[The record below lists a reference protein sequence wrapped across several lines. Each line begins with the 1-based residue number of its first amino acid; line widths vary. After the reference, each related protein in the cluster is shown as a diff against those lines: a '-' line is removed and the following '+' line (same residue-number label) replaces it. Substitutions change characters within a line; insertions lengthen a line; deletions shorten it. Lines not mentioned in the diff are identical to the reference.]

1 MNRFMTVSTDTLK
14 KHLKSASFW
23 IMVLM
28 PFIMILIGGIISYIS
43 YSTKTPDTIAVVT
56 EEKYKKNFQNNPMV
70 DFEFKSKKDAK
81 KALDDKDI
89 SAYLEV
95 KNKDG
100 LLNFDYYGDT
110 TARTPM
116 LVINSLAESMQR
128 KENLKN
134 SNIDAKQNAIISQ
147 KPEVNLHE
155 IKDNL
160 KNPGNMAALFATIFI
175 MYFVLIFYSQIIM
188 QDIAIEKGSKMLEFI
203 FSSVRAGTYMAGKI
217 FGTILA
223 MLVHFGIYVIL
234 GLVGFAVI
242 KFTGLYDKISSMLDL
257 NISDLF
263 KGINT
268 HLVFEIVLFMVLGL
282 ILYII
287 LSAMLGSLVQKQ
299 EDAGK
304 MATPI
309 MLIIM
314 FCYFISISFVGSEPN
329 LFIKI
334 LSYIPFLSTFFMP
347 MRLIYENASLFQ
359 GMISLI
365 ILLVGIVLMYIIAA
379 RVYKKNILNYSTD
392 KLFGRGKKLKIK
404 KKNK

>member
-28 PFIMILIGGIISYIS
+28 PFIMAVVIGIISYIS

-160 KNPGNMAALFATIFI
+160 KNPGNMVALFATIFI

-242 KFTGLYDKISSMLDL
+242 KFTGLYDKISSMLDIK
-257 NISDLF
+257 ISDLF

-268 HLVFEIVLFMVLGL
+268 NLVFEIVLFMVFGL

-304 MATPI
+304 MAAPI

-314 FCYFISISFVGSEPN
+314 FCYFISMSFVGSEPN

-404 KKNK
+404 KKK

>member
-1 MNRFMTVSTDTLK
+1 MNRFMTVSIDTLK
-14 KHLKSASFW
+14 KHLKSGSFW
-23 IMVLM
+23 VMVLM
-28 PFIMILIGGIISYIS
+28 PFIMAVIIGIISYIS

-56 EEKYKKNFQNNPMV
+56 EERYKKNFQNNSMV
-70 DFEFKSKKDAK
+70 DFEFKSKKEAK
-81 KALDDKDI
+81 KALKDKDI

-110 TARTPM
+110 TAKTPM

-134 SNIDAKQNAIISQ
+134 SNINAKQNAIISQ
-147 KPEVNLHE
+147 KPQVKLHE

-160 KNPGNMAALFATIFI
+160 KNPGNMVALFATIFV

-203 FSSVRAGTYMAGKI
+203 FSSVRAGSYMAGKI

-223 MLVHFGIYVIL
+223 MLVHFGIYLIL
-234 GLVGFAVI
+234 GFVGFAVI
-242 KFTGLYDKISSMLDL
+242 KFTGLYDKVLSMLDI

-268 HLVFEIVLFMVLGL
+268 NLVFEIVLFMILGL

-359 GMISLI
+359 GMISLV
-365 ILLVGIVLMYIIAA
+365 ILLLGIILMYIVAA
-379 RVYKKNILNYSTD
+379 RVYKKNILNYSTN

-404 KKNK
+404 KNKK

>member
-1 MNRFMTVSTDTLK
+1 MNRFMTVSIDTLK
-14 KHLKSASFW
+14 KHLKSGAFW
-23 IMVLM
+23 VMVLM
-28 PFIMILIGGIISYIS
+28 PFIMAVIIGIISYIS

-70 DFEFKSKKDAK
+70 DFEFKEKNEAK
-81 KALDDKDI
+81 KALDDKEI

-100 LLNFDYYGDT
+100 VLNFNYYGDT

-147 KPEVNLHE
+147 KPQVKLHE

-160 KNPGNMAALFATIFI
+160 KNPGNMFALFATIFI

-203 FSSVRAGTYMAGKI
+203 FSSVKAGTYMAGKI

-242 KFTGLYDKISSMLDL
+242 KFTGFYDKILSIVDI

-268 HLVFEIVLFMVLGL
+268 NLVFEIVLFMVLGL

-314 FCYFISISFVGSEPN
+314 FCYFISTSFVGSEPN

-404 KKNK
+404 KKKK

>member
-1 MNRFMTVSTDTLK
+1 MNRFMTVSIDTLK

-23 IMVLM
+23 VMVLM
-28 PFIMILIGGIISYIS
+28 PFIMAVIIGIVSYIS
-43 YSTKTPDTIAVVT
+43 YSTKTPDTIAIVS
-56 EEKYKKNFQNNPMV
+56 EEKYKENFQNNPMV
-70 DFEFKSKKDAK
+70 DFEFKSKKEAK
-81 KALDDKDI
+81 KALKDKDI

-110 TARTPM
+110 TAKTPM

-134 SNIDAKQNAIISQ
+134 SNINAKQNAIISQ
-147 KPEVNLHE
+147 KPQVKLHE

-160 KNPGNMAALFATIFI
+160 KNPGNMVALFATIFV

-242 KFTGLYDKISSMLDL
+242 KFTGFYDKIRSMLDL

-268 HLVFEIVLFMVLGL
+268 NLVFEIVLFMVLGL

-314 FCYFISISFVGSEPN
+314 FCYFISMLFVGSEPN

-365 ILLVGIVLMYIIAA
+365 ILLLGIILMYIVSA
-379 RVYKKNILNYSTD
+379 RVYKKNILNYSTN

-404 KKNK
+404 KNKK

>member
-28 PFIMILIGGIISYIS
+28 PFIMILVGGIISYIS

-56 EEKYKKNFQNNPMV
+56 EEKYKKNFHNNPMV
-70 DFEFKSKKDAK
+70 DFEFKEKNEAK
-81 KALDDKDI
+81 KALDNKDI

-110 TARTPM
+110 TAKTPM

-175 MYFVLIFYSQIIM
+175 MYFVLILHSQIIM

-223 MLVHFGIYVIL
+223 ILAHFGIYLIL

-242 KFTGLYDKISSMLDL
+242 KFTGFYDKILSIVDI

-263 KGINT
+263 KGINGQ
-268 HLVFEIVLFMVLGL
+268 LVGQIILFMVLGL

-314 FCYFISISFVGSEPN
+314 FCYFISTSFVGSEPN
-329 LFIKI
+329 LFIKV

>member
-28 PFIMILIGGIISYIS
+28 PFIMAVVIGIISYIS

-110 TARTPM
+110 TAKTPM

-147 KPEVNLHE
+147 KPAVNLHE

-160 KNPGNMAALFATIFI
+160 KNPGNMVALFATIFI

-242 KFTGLYDKISSMLDL
+242 KFTGLYDKISSMLDI

-268 HLVFEIVLFMVLGL
+268 NLVIEIVLFMILGL

-359 GMISLI
+359 GMISLL
-365 ILLVGIVLMYIIAA
+365 ILLGGIILMYIIAA

>member
-1 MNRFMTVSTDTLK
+1 
-14 KHLKSASFW
+14 
-23 IMVLM
+23 
-28 PFIMILIGGIISYIS
+28 
-43 YSTKTPDTIAVVT
+43 
-56 EEKYKKNFQNNPMV
+56 
-70 DFEFKSKKDAK
+70 
-81 KALDDKDI
+81 
-89 SAYLEV
+89 
-95 KNKDG
+95 
-100 LLNFDYYGDT
+100 
-110 TARTPM
+110 
-116 LVINSLAESMQR
+116 
-128 KENLKN
+128 
-134 SNIDAKQNAIISQ
+134 
-147 KPEVNLHE
+147 
-155 IKDNL
+155 
-160 KNPGNMAALFATIFI
+160 
-175 MYFVLIFYSQIIM
+175 
-188 QDIAIEKGSKMLEFI
+188 
-203 FSSVRAGTYMAGKI
+203 MAGKI

-242 KFTGLYDKISSMLDL
+242 KFTGFYDKIISMLDI

-268 HLVFEIVLFMVLGL
+268 NLVFEIVLFMVLGL

-314 FCYFISISFVGSEPN
+314 FCYFISTSFVGSEPN

>member
-1 MNRFMTVSTDTLK
+1 MNRFMTVSIDTLK
-14 KHLKSASFW
+14 KHLKSGAFW
-23 IMVLM
+23 VMVLM
-28 PFIMILIGGIISYIS
+28 PFIMAVIIGIVSYIS
-43 YSTKTPDTIAVVT
+43 YSTKTPDTIAIVS

-70 DFEFKSKKDAK
+70 DFEFKEKNEAK
-81 KALDDKDI
+81 KALDDKEI

-100 LLNFDYYGDT
+100 VLNFDYYGDT

-116 LVINSLAESMQR
+116 LVINSLAENMQR

-147 KPEVNLHE
+147 KPKVKLHE

-160 KNPGNMAALFATIFI
+160 KNPGNMFALFATIFI

-203 FSSVRAGTYMAGKI
+203 FSSVKAGTYMAGKI

-242 KFTGLYDKISSMLDL
+242 KFTGFYDKILSMVDI

-268 HLVFEIVLFMVLGL
+268 NLVFEIVLFMVLGL

-314 FCYFISISFVGSEPN
+314 FCYFISTSFVGSEPN

>member
-23 IMVLM
+23 VMVLM
-28 PFIMILIGGIISYIS
+28 PFIMAVVIGIISYIS

-56 EEKYKKNFQNNPMV
+56 EEKYKENFQNNPMV

-110 TARTPM
+110 TAKTPM

-147 KPEVNLHE
+147 KPAINLHE

-160 KNPGNMAALFATIFI
+160 KNPGNMVALFATIFI

-223 MLVHFGIYVIL
+223 MLVHFGIYLSL

-314 FCYFISISFVGSEPN
+314 FCYFISTSFVGSEPN

-359 GMISLI
+359 GMISLL
-365 ILLVGIVLMYIIAA
+365 ILLGGIILMYIIAA

>member
-1 MNRFMTVSTDTLK
+1 MNRFMTVSVDTLK
-14 KHLKSASFW
+14 KHLKSPTFW
-23 IMVLM
+23 VMVLM
-28 PFIMILIGGIISYIS
+28 PFIMAVVIGIISYIS

-56 EEKYKKNFQNNPMV
+56 EEKYKKNFHNNPMV
-70 DFEFKSKKDAK
+70 DFEFKEKNEAK
-81 KALDDKDI
+81 KALDNKDI

-116 LVINSLAESMQR
+116 LVINSLAEDMQR

-147 KPEVNLHE
+147 KPVVNLHE

-160 KNPGNMAALFATIFI
+160 KNPGNMLALFATIFV

-188 QDIAIEKGSKMLEFI
+188 QDIAVEKGTKMLEFI
-203 FSSVRAGTYMAGKI
+203 FSSVKSGTYMAGKI

-223 MLVHFGIYVIL
+223 MLVHFGIYLTL
-234 GLVGFAVI
+234 GLVGFAII
-242 KFTGLYDKISSMLDL
+242 KFTGFYEKIKTMLGF
-257 NISDLF
+257 NISEIF
-263 KGINT
+263 EGINYK
-268 HLVFEIVLFMVLGL
+268 LVGEIVLFMVLGL

-314 FCYFISISFVGSEPN
+314 FCYFISTSFVGSEPN
-329 LFIKI
+329 NFIKI

-379 RVYKKNILNYSTD
+379 RVYKKNILNYSTN
-392 KLFGRGKKLKIK
+392 KLFGREKKLKIK

>member
-1 MNRFMTVSTDTLK
+1 MSRFMTVSLDTLK

-28 PFIMILIGGIISYIS
+28 PFIMAVIIGVISYIS

-56 EEKYKKNFQNNPMV
+56 DEKYKKNFQENTTV
-70 DFEFKSKKDAK
+70 DFEFKEEKKAK
-81 KALDDKDI
+81 KALDNKEI
-89 SAYLEV
+89 SAYLIVE
-95 KNKDG
+95 NKDG
-100 LLNFDYYGDT
+100 VLNFDYYGDT
-110 TARTPM
+110 TAKTPM
-116 LVINSLAESMQR
+116 IVINSLAESMQR

-134 SNIDAKQNAIISQ
+134 ANINAKQNSIIKQ
-147 KPEVNLHE
+147 KPDIRLHE

-160 KNPGNMAALFATIFI
+160 QNPGNMIALYATIFV

-188 QDIAIEKGSKMLEFI
+188 QDIAVEKGSKMLEFI
-203 FSSVRAGTYMAGKI
+203 FSSVKAGTYMAGKI

-223 MLVHFGIYVIL
+223 MIIHFAIYIGL
-234 GLVGFAVI
+234 GLIGFVI
-242 KFTGLYDKISSMLDL
+242 VKGTGLYSKLMSMLNLDL
-257 NISDLF
+257 TELF
-263 KGINT
+263 DGINRT
-268 HLVFEIVLFMVLGL
+268 LIGQIILFMVLGI

-309 MLIIM
+309 TLIIM
-314 FCYFISISFVGSEPN
+314 FSYFISTSFIGSEPN
-329 LFIKI
+329 TFIKV

-347 MRLIYENASLFQ
+347 MRLIYENASQMQ
-359 GMISLI
+359 GWISI
-365 ILLVGIVLMYIIAA
+365 MILLGGIVIMYIVTA

-392 KLFGRGKKLKIK
+392 KLIGRGKKLRVK

>member
-1 MNRFMTVSTDTLK
+1 MNRFMTVSIDTLK
-14 KHLKSASFW
+14 KHLKSGSFW
-23 IMVLM
+23 VMVLM
-28 PFIMILIGGIISYIS
+28 PFIMAVIIGIISYIS

-56 EEKYKKNFQNNPMV
+56 EERYKKNFQNNSMV
-70 DFEFKSKKDAK
+70 DFEFKSKKEAK
-81 KALDDKDI
+81 KALKDKDI

-110 TARTPM
+110 TAKTPM

-134 SNIDAKQNAIISQ
+134 SNINAKQNAIISQ
-147 KPEVNLHE
+147 KPQVKLHE

-160 KNPGNMAALFATIFI
+160 KNPGNMVALFATIFV

-223 MLVHFGIYVIL
+223 MLVHFGIYLIL
-234 GLVGFAVI
+234 GFVGFAVI
-242 KFTGLYDKISSMLDL
+242 KFTGLYDKILSMLDI

-263 KGINT
+263 KGINGQ
-268 HLVFEIVLFMVLGL
+268 LVGQIILFMILGL

-287 LSAMLGSLVQKQ
+287 LSAMLGSLVQK
-299 EDAGK
+299 
-304 MATPI
+304 
-309 MLIIM
+309 
-314 FCYFISISFVGSEPN
+314 
-329 LFIKI
+329 
-334 LSYIPFLSTFFMP
+334 
-347 MRLIYENASLFQ
+347 
-359 GMISLI
+359 
-365 ILLVGIVLMYIIAA
+365 
-379 RVYKKNILNYSTD
+379 
-392 KLFGRGKKLKIK
+392 
-404 KKNK
+404 

>member
-23 IMVLM
+23 VMVLM
-28 PFIMILIGGIISYIS
+28 PFIMAVVIGVISYIS

-110 TARTPM
+110 TAKTPM

-160 KNPGNMAALFATIFI
+160 KNPGNMIALFATIFI

-223 MLVHFGIYVIL
+223 MLVHFGIYLIL

-242 KFTGLYDKISSMLDL
+242 KFTGLYDKISSMLDI

-268 HLVFEIVLFMVLGL
+268 NLVFEIVLFMILGL

-314 FCYFISISFVGSEPN
+314 FCYFISTSFVGSEPN

>member
-1 MNRFMTVSTDTLK
+1 MNRFMTVSIDTLK
-14 KHLKSASFW
+14 KHLKSGAFW
-23 IMVLM
+23 VMVLM
-28 PFIMILIGGIISYIS
+28 PFIMAVIIGIVSYIS
-43 YSTKTPDTIAVVT
+43 YSTKTPDTIAIVS

-70 DFEFKSKKDAK
+70 DFEFKEKNEAK
-81 KALDDKDI
+81 KALDDKEI

-100 LLNFDYYGDT
+100 VLNFDYYGDT
-110 TARTPM
+110 TAKTPM
-116 LVINSLAESMQR
+116 LVINSLAENMQR

-147 KPEVNLHE
+147 KPQVKLHE

-160 KNPGNMAALFATIFI
+160 KNPGNMFALFATIFI

-203 FSSVRAGTYMAGKI
+203 FSSVKAGTYMAGKI

-223 MLVHFGIYVIL
+223 MLVHFGIYLIL

-242 KFTGLYDKISSMLDL
+242 KFTGFYDKIRSMLDI

-268 HLVFEIVLFMVLGL
+268 NLVFEIVLFMVLGL

-314 FCYFISISFVGSEPN
+314 FCYFISTSFVGSEPN

-359 GMISLI
+359 GMISLV
-365 ILLVGIVLMYIIAA
+365 ILLLGIILMYIVAA

>member
-28 PFIMILIGGIISYIS
+28 PFIMAVVIGIISYIS

-110 TARTPM
+110 TAKTPM

-147 KPEVNLHE
+147 KPAINLHE

-160 KNPGNMAALFATIFI
+160 KNPGNMVALFATIFI
-175 MYFVLIFYSQIIM
+175 MYFVLIFYSQIIR

-203 FSSVRAGTYMAGKI
+203 FSSVKAGTYMAGKI

-242 KFTGLYDKISSMLDL
+242 KFTGLYDKISSMLDI

-268 HLVFEIVLFMVLGL
+268 NLVIEIVLFMVLGL

-314 FCYFISISFVGSEPN
+314 FCYFISTSFVGSEPN

-359 GMISLI
+359 GMISLL
-365 ILLVGIVLMYIIAA
+365 ILLGGIILMYIIAA

>member
-28 PFIMILIGGIISYIS
+28 PFIMAVVIGIISYIS

-110 TARTPM
+110 TAKTPM

-147 KPEVNLHE
+147 KPAINLHE

-160 KNPGNMAALFATIFI
+160 KNPGNMVALFATIFI
-175 MYFVLIFYSQIIM
+175 MYFVLIFYSQIIR

-203 FSSVRAGTYMAGKI
+203 FSSVKAGTYMAGKI

-242 KFTGLYDKISSMLDL
+242 KFTGLYDKISSMLDI

-268 HLVFEIVLFMVLGL
+268 NLVIEIVLFMVLGL

-314 FCYFISISFVGSEPN
+314 FCYFISTSFVGSEPN

>member
-1 MNRFMTVSTDTLK
+1 MNRFMTVSIDTLK
-14 KHLKSASFW
+14 KHLKSGAFW
-23 IMVLM
+23 VMVLM
-28 PFIMILIGGIISYIS
+28 PFIMAVIIGIVSYIS
-43 YSTKTPDTIAVVT
+43 YSTKTPDTIAIVS

-70 DFEFKSKKDAK
+70 DFEFKEKNEAK
-81 KALDDKDI
+81 KALDDKEI

-100 LLNFDYYGDT
+100 VLNFNYYGDT

-116 LVINSLAESMQR
+116 LVINSLAENMQR

-147 KPEVNLHE
+147 KPQVKLHE

-160 KNPGNMAALFATIFI
+160 KNPGNMFALFATIFI

-203 FSSVRAGTYMAGKI
+203 FSSVKAGTYMAGKI

-242 KFTGLYDKISSMLDL
+242 KFTGFYDKIISMLDI

-268 HLVFEIVLFMVLGL
+268 NLVFEIVLFMVLGL

-314 FCYFISISFVGSEPN
+314 FCYFISTSFVGSEPN

-379 RVYKKNILNYSTD
+379 RVYKKNILNYSTN

-404 KKNK
+404 KKKK

>member
-95 KNKDG
+95 ENKDG

-188 QDIAIEKGSKMLEFI
+188 QDIAVEKGTKMLEFI
-203 FSSVRAGTYMAGKI
+203 FSSVKAGTYMAGKI

-242 KFTGLYDKISSMLDL
+242 KFTGFYDKIRSMLDI

-268 HLVFEIVLFMVLGL
+268 NLVFEIVLFMVLGL

-287 LSAMLGSLVQKQ
+287 LSAMLGSVVQKQ

-314 FCYFISISFVGSEPN
+314 FCYFISTSFVGSEPN

-359 GMISLI
+359 GMISLA
-365 ILLVGIVLMYIIAA
+365 ILLVGIIIMYMVAA
-379 RVYKKNILNYSTD
+379 RVYKKNILNYSTN

-404 KKNK
+404 KNKK

>member
-28 PFIMILIGGIISYIS
+28 PFIMAVVIGIISYIS

-56 EEKYKKNFQNNPMV
+56 EEKYKKNFQNNHMV

-110 TARTPM
+110 TAKTPM

-134 SNIDAKQNAIISQ
+134 SSIDAKQNAIISQ
-147 KPEVNLHE
+147 KPAINLHE

-160 KNPGNMAALFATIFI
+160 KNPGNMVALFATIFI

-242 KFTGLYDKISSMLDL
+242 KFTGLYDKISSMLDI

-268 HLVFEIVLFMVLGL
+268 NLVIEIVLFMVLGL

-314 FCYFISISFVGSEPN
+314 FCYFISTSFVGSEPN

-359 GMISLI
+359 GMISLLILLGGI
-365 ILLVGIVLMYIIAA
+365 ILMVLAAISLNLVSGTVGNFIQTYGGQTSCLEEE
-379 RVYKKNILNYSTD
+379 KD
-392 KLFGRGKKLKIK
+392 
-404 KKNK
+404 

>member
-1 MNRFMTVSTDTLK
+1 MNRFMTVSIDTLK
-14 KHLKSASFW
+14 KHLKSGAFW
-23 IMVLM
+23 VMVLM
-28 PFIMILIGGIISYIS
+28 PFIMAVIIGIVSYIS
-43 YSTKTPDTIAVVT
+43 YSTKTPDTIAIVS

-70 DFEFKSKKDAK
+70 DFEFKEKNEAK
-81 KALDDKDI
+81 KALDDKEI

-100 LLNFDYYGDT
+100 VLNFDYYGDT

-116 LVINSLAESMQR
+116 LVINSLAENMQR

-147 KPEVNLHE
+147 KPQVKLHE

-160 KNPGNMAALFATIFI
+160 KNPGNMFALFATIFI

-203 FSSVRAGTYMAGKI
+203 FSSVKAGTYMAGKI

-223 MLVHFGIYVIL
+223 MLVHFGIYLIL

-242 KFTGLYDKISSMLDL
+242 KFTGFYDKIRSMLDI

-263 KGINT
+263 NGINT
-268 HLVFEIVLFMVLGL
+268 NLVFEIVLFMVLGL

-314 FCYFISISFVGSEPN
+314 FCYFISTSFVGSEPN

-359 GMISLI
+359 GMISLA
-365 ILLVGIVLMYIIAA
+365 ILLVGIILMYIVAA
-379 RVYKKNILNYSTD
+379 RVYKKNILNYSTN